1 MAESGFDGG
10 KDSFFK
16 RRRIDPYNYSDE
28 EEENDESS
36 NTMAFENGTFNTSNK
51 HKSMD
56 SKLSKRYGIGAKLLS
71 KMGYVSGKGLG
82 KDGSG
87 IATPIETQSRPVHN
101 AGLGMFSE
109 TIASNYRSDDE
120 EQLSSGDELAEGVK
134 QVKFNKTST
143 EILGE
148 PPFHDSVDITIVRT
162 LRELRIA
169 GVQLPEKITKDL
181 NPLNE
186 VPKSK
191 KDVFVKSLQELL
203 NIQKSLETIH
213 DRTSPLELQLKEY
226 DEQKALLSDL
236 ETTLKDESRHNT
248 LLDKFSAILK
258 MSDDDLID
266 RLASDLLSKELL
278 IDLDWDPLEK
288 PNSTLD
294 ELTLIIELLTYRMDT
309 ASNFLNRTQTAIF
322 KIIYPKLEKFWKE
335 FDLTKSKIDD
345 TITLLLD
352 FEQVLNFIECKK
364 HIMEEYIYPK
374 LLFSLDNWELQDEE
388 ELVSPR
394 VWVLDFIVLMD
405 DRIREVIVEK
415 IEAKFFDYCQNWYHR
430 ESFCISS
437 ADVIFIREL
446 LGEMKYYQILN
457 KELLP
462 KFLDELW
469 ERHNDP
475 IFELEDW
482 KEEDDNGGEEA
493 IEKESGFFYFVKKLR
508 NYAHYFH
515 PKQYELLIRGT
526 FNSINKVLYQWHIY
540 CAVADLHK
548 SKWWLNWLINV
559 MFKDRLPTEVE
570 LLEIRK
576 SYEILVMSDK
586 FHVNRSTL
594 DEDFDLRKSLRNVK
608 EMQVIGNHNE
618 NENKLTDTIQNIPLT
633 RVSSSFKEVVEDYCL
648 EKGYLISKLPNRYG
662 QLPYGR
668 DQDSVVPLFEIQ
680 NGKRT
685 VVVAIKHDILWLEDT
700 NGTFVPTYLWEL
712 SI

>member
-1 MAESGFDGG
+1 MADSESDSG
-10 KDSFFK
+10 KDFLFK
-16 RRRIDPYNYSDE
+16 RRRIDPYNFSDE

-36 NTMAFENGTFNTSNK
+36 ASNTMEYENGTFNMSNK
-51 HKSMD
+51 SNPVD

-87 IATPIETQSRPVHN
+87 IATPIETQSRPMHN

-109 TIASNYRSDDE
+109 TVASNYRSEDE
-120 EQLSSGDELAEGVK
+120 EQLSSGDEMAEGVK

-162 LRELRIA
+162 LRELKIA
-169 GVQLPEKITKDL
+169 GVQLPEKITKEL
-181 NPLNE
+181 NPISE
-186 VPKSK
+186 IPKSK
-191 KDVFVKSLQELL
+191 KDVFLKTLQELL
-203 NIQKSLETIH
+203 NIEKSLETIY
-213 DRTSPLELQLKEY
+213 DRTSPLELKIKEL
-226 DEQKALLSDL
+226 DEQMALLSDL
-236 ETTLKDESRHNT
+236 EITLKDESRHNT
-248 LLDKFSAILK
+248 LFDKFSAILK

-266 RLASDLLSKELL
+266 RLASNLLSKELL
-278 IDLDWDPLEK
+278 IELDWDPLEN
-288 PNSTLD
+288 PNSKLD

-309 ASNFLNRTQTAIF
+309 ASKFLNRTQTAIF

-335 FDLTKSKIDD
+335 FDLTKSKIDN

-352 FEQVLNFIECKK
+352 FEQVLTFIECKK
-364 HIMEEYIYPK
+364 HIMEQYIYPK

-388 ELVSPR
+388 GLVSPR
-394 VWVLDFIVLMD
+394 IWVLDFIVLID
-405 DRIREVIVEK
+405 DRTREVIVTK
-415 IEAKFFDYCQNWYHR
+415 IEAKFFSYCQNWYHR

-437 ADVIFIREL
+437 SDIIFIREL
-446 LGEMKYYQILN
+446 LGESKYYQILN

-482 KEEDDNGGEEA
+482 KVEDDVNRE
-493 IEKESGFFYFVKKLR
+493 EKESGFFYFVRKLR
-508 NYAHYFH
+508 NYAYYFH

-526 FNSINKVLYQWHIY
+526 FNSINKLLYQWHIY
-540 CAVADLHK
+540 CSVEDLHR

-576 SYEILVMSDK
+576 SYEILVMSDS

-594 DEDFDLRKSLRNVK
+594 NEDFDLRKSLRSVT
-608 EMQVIGNHNE
+608 EMQAIGNDSKIEHE
-618 NENKLTDTIQNIPLT
+618 PTYTIQNVPLT
-633 RVSSSFKEVVEDYCL
+633 KVSSSFKDVVEDYCL
-648 EKGYLISKLPNRYG
+648 EKGYLISKLPNRYT

-668 DQDSVVPLFEIQ
+668 DQDSVVPLFEIRS
-680 NGKRT
+680 GKRT
-685 VVVAIKHDILWLEDT
+685 VAVAIKDDVLWLEDS
-700 NGTFVPTYLWEL
+700 NGTFTPTYLWEL

>member
-10 KDSFFK
+10 KDFFFK

-36 NTMAFENGTFNTSNK
+36 ANNTMAYENVTSNTSNK
-51 HKSMD
+51 RNQMD
-56 SKLSKRYGIGAKLLS
+56 SKLSMRYGIGAKLLS

-109 TIASNYRSDDE
+109 TVSSNYHSEDE

-134 QVKFNKTST
+134 QVKFKKTST

-148 PPFHDSVDITIVRT
+148 QTFHDSVDITIVRT

-191 KDVFVKSLQELL
+191 KDVFVKTLQELL
-203 NIQKSLETIH
+203 SIQKSLKTIH

-226 DEQKALLSDL
+226 DEQKVLLSDL
-236 ETTLKDESRHNT
+236 ETTLKDESKHNT
-248 LLDKFSAILK
+248 LFDKFSAILK

-266 RLASDLLSKELL
+266 RLASDLLSKEL
-278 IDLDWDPLEK
+278 IIELDWDPLEK

-309 ASNFLNRTQTAIF
+309 ASNFLNRTQTAVF
-322 KIIYPKLEKFWKE
+322 KIIYPKLENFWKE
-335 FDLTKSKIDD
+335 FDLTKSKIDN

-352 FEQVLNFIECKK
+352 FEQVLDFIECKK

-388 ELVSPR
+388 GLVSPR
-394 VWVLDFIVLMD
+394 IWVLDFIVLIN

-415 IEAKFFDYCQNWYHR
+415 IETKFLAYCQNWYHR

-446 LGEMKYYQILN
+446 LGEMRYYQILN
-457 KELLP
+457 KVLLP

-482 KEEDDNGGEEA
+482 TEEDGGEA
-493 IEKESGFFYFVKKLR
+493 KEKESGFFYFVKKLR
-508 NYAHYFH
+508 NYAYYFH

-540 CAVADLHK
+540 CSVEDLHK

-559 MFKDRLPTEVE
+559 MFEDRSLTEVE
-570 LLEIRK
+570 LLEVRK

-586 FHVNRSTL
+586 FYINRSTL

-608 EMQVIGNHNE
+608 EMQVIGNDNE
-618 NENKLTDTIQNIPLT
+618 IEHEFTHTVQNIPLIK
-633 RVSSSFKEVVEDYCL
+633 VSSSFKEVVEDYCL
-648 EKGYLISKLPNRYG
+648 EKGYLISKLPNRYT

-668 DQDSVVPLFEIQ
+668 DQDCVVPLFEIR

-685 VVVAIKHDILWLEDT
+685 VAVAIKHDILWLEDT
-700 NGTFVPTYLWEL
+700 SGTFMPTYLWEL